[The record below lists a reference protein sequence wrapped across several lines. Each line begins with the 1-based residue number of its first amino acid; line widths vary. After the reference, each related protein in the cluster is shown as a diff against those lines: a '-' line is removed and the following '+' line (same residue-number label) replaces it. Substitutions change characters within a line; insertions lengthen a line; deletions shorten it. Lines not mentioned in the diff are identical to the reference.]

1 MGNREIKTLWKV
13 AKRFWISATI
23 FWIIETVIFLI
34 YEGWHLHAT
43 NPIEKYCDKV
53 VSGMWD
59 FALWL
64 TILICMYCLM
74 NLNKK
79 K

>member
-1 MGNREIKTLWKV
+1 MKAKELKTLWKV
-13 AKRFWISATI
+13 AKSFWISSI
-23 FWIIETVIFLI
+23 VFWIIETVIFWI
-34 YEGWHLHAT
+34 YEEWHYHAT
-43 NPIEKYCDKV
+43 NPIEKFCDDV
-53 VSGMWD
+53 VVGMWK